1 MKLINDPNSPA
12 AIGPY
17 SHAVISGNMLFTSGQ
32 IPINPL
38 TSSLVE
44 DEIKTQT
51 DQVFNNILSIL
62 ESQGLSLENVVKTTV
77 FLKDM
82 NEFKDFNAV
91 YEQRF
96 GSHKPARSTIEVAS
110 LPLGSRVEI
119 EAIAE
124 IPSHQGIIYRLKNTT
139 TQ

>member
-51 DQVFNNILSIL
+51 DQVFNNISSIL

-124 IPSHQGIIYRLKNTT
+124 IPSHQE
-139 TQ
+139 

>member
-51 DQVFNNILSIL
+51 DQVFNNISSIL

-124 IPSHQGIIYRLKNTT
+124 ITSHQE
-139 TQ
+139 

>member
-1 MKLINDPNSPA
+1 
-12 AIGPY
+12 
-17 SHAVISGNMLFTSGQ
+17 MLFTSGQ

-124 IPSHQGIIYRLKNTT
+124 IPSHQE
-139 TQ
+139 

>member
-32 IPINPL
+32 ISINPL

-124 IPSHQGIIYRLKNTT
+124 IPSHQE
-139 TQ
+139 

>member
-124 IPSHQGIIYRLKNTT
+124 ITSHQE
-139 TQ
+139 

>member
-62 ESQGLSLENVVKTTV
+62 ESQSLSLENVVKTTV

-124 IPSHQGIIYRLKNTT
+124 IPSHQE
-139 TQ
+139 

>member
-96 GSHKPARSTIEVAS
+96 GSHKPARSTIEVAY
-110 LPLGSRVEI
+110 LPLD
-119 EAIAE
+119 
-124 IPSHQGIIYRLKNTT
+124 
-139 TQ
+139 

>member
-62 ESQGLSLENVVKTTV
+62 ESQGLSLENIVKTTV

-82 NEFKDFNAV
+82 SEFKDFNAI

-124 IPSHQGIIYRLKNTT
+124 IPSHQE
-139 TQ
+139 

>member
-110 LPLGSRVEI
+110 LPLDSRVEI

-124 IPSHQGIIYRLKNTT
+124 IPSNQE
-139 TQ
+139 

>member
-91 YEQRF
+91 YEQKF

-124 IPSHQGIIYRLKNTT
+124 IPSHQE
-139 TQ
+139 

>member
-124 IPSHQGIIYRLKNTT
+124 IPSRQE
-139 TQ
+139 

>member
-124 IPSHQGIIYRLKNTT
+124 IPSHQE
-139 TQ
+139 

>member
-124 IPSHQGIIYRLKNTT
+124 IPSH
-139 TQ
+139 

>member
-1 MKLINDPNSPA
+1 MILINDPNSPA

-124 IPSHQGIIYRLKNTT
+124 IPSHQE
-139 TQ
+139 

>member
-12 AIGPY
+12 TIGPY

-44 DEIKTQT
+44 DEIETQT

-124 IPSHQGIIYRLKNTT
+124 IPSHQE
-139 TQ
+139 

>member
-51 DQVFNNILSIL
+51 DQVFNNISSIL

-82 NEFKDFNAV
+82 NEFKDFNSV

-110 LPLGSRVEI
+110 LPLDSRAEI

-124 IPSHQGIIYRLKNTT
+124 IPSHQE
-139 TQ
+139 

>member
-44 DEIKTQT
+44 DEIKIQT

-124 IPSHQGIIYRLKNTT
+124 ITSHQE
-139 TQ
+139 

>member
-124 IPSHQGIIYRLKNTT
+124 IQSHQE
-139 TQ
+139 

>member
-1 MKLINDPNSPA
+1 
-12 AIGPY
+12 
-17 SHAVISGNMLFTSGQ
+17 
-32 IPINPL
+32 
-38 TSSLVE
+38 
-44 DEIKTQT
+44 
-51 DQVFNNILSIL
+51 
-62 ESQGLSLENVVKTTV
+62 
-77 FLKDM
+77 M

-124 IPSHQGIIYRLKNTT
+124 IPSHQE
-139 TQ
+139 

>member
-119 EAIAE
+119 EAVAE
-124 IPSHQGIIYRLKNTT
+124 IPSHQE
-139 TQ
+139 

>member
-82 NEFKDFNAV
+82 NEFKDFNVV

-124 IPSHQGIIYRLKNTT
+124 IPSHQE
-139 TQ
+139 